1 MNYFL
6 FDKEKSL
13 EDIVN
18 TAYKG
23 LTASARKDAEALLIK
38 ANPQLKKSIK
48 NIRKGSII
56 RVPAFRS
63 KDKRNRKASDDPIET
78 VALDLSKKLR
88 VFEDVLSDK
97 FSEVD
102 KKIKREAALLKSATK
117 ELKTKPNGEELA
129 KSLSKHLKES
139 KEINAK
145 KKKVSLDA
153 LEVLQKI
160 ADSVER

>member
-23 LTASARKDAEALLIK
+23 LTASARKEAEALLIK
-38 ANPQLKKSIK
+38 ANPQLKASIK
-48 NIRKGSII
+48 KIRKGSII

-63 KDKRNRKASDDPIET
+63 KDKRSRKVSDDPIET
-78 VALDLSKKLR
+78 TALDLSKRLR
-88 VFEDVLSDK
+88 AFEGVLNDK
-97 FSEVD
+97 FSDVD
-102 KKIKREAALLKSATK
+102 DNIKREISLLKSATK
-117 ELKTKPNGEELA
+117 ELKTKPNGEALV

-139 KEINAK
+139 KELNAK

-153 LEVLQKI
+153 LEALQKI